1 MHPEE
6 KHYTLNPATPEPKI
20 IARAAAVIRGG
31 GVVIFPT
38 QGLYGLGADALNP
51 AAVERIFAL
60 KGRDPGKPLLV
71 LIHRRDQTEILA
83 AEVNALTRRL
93 MDRFWPG
100 QVTFVL
106 PAAPG
111 LPRGLVSTEGKI
123 GIRLAGH
130 PVAVALAAAVG
141 GPITGT
147 SANLSGE
154 GGCADLD
161 QLQPEVKAAADL
173 ILDAGPLAGGP
184 GSTVVDTYVTPPR
197 ILREGSVPAKEILAA
212 CGGFPPDKI

>member
-1 MHPEE
+1 MNAE
-6 KHYTLNPATPEPKI
+6 KKHFTLDPATPDPGL
-20 IARAAAVIRGG
+20 IAKAAAVIRGG
-31 GVVIFPT
+31 GVVVFPT

-51 AAVERIFAL
+51 AAVDRIFAL

-71 LIHRRDQTEILA
+71 LIHRRGQLDRLA
-83 AEVNALTRRL
+83 AEVNAPARHL

-123 GIRLAGH
+123 GVRLAGH

-141 GPITGT
+141 GPVTGT
-147 SANLSGE
+147 SANRSGE
-154 GGCADLD
+154 GGCADLAR
-161 QLQPEVKAAADL
+161 LQPEVRAAADL

-184 GSTVVDTYVTPPR
+184 GSTVVDPGVAPPL

-212 CGGFPPDKI
+212 CAGCSPDKI